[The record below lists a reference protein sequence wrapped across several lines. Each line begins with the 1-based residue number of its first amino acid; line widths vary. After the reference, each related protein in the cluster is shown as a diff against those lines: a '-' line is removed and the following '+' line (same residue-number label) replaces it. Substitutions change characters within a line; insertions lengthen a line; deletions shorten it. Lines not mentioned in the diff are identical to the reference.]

1 MNISLLKLRASLQGV
16 FMEKELISYQE
27 AALFL
32 GLPIGTLYSLVSQ
45 KRIPHK
51 RFGNRLVRFS
61 KTELGD
67 WIQVNSVQIK
77 KNNDSGCAPTE
88 ENEHG

>member
-1 MNISLLKLRASLQGV
+1 
-16 FMEKELISYQE
+16 MEQEFLSYKE

-32 GLPIGTLYSLVSQ
+32 ALPIGTLYSLVSQ

-61 KTELGD
+61 KKELND
-67 WIQVNSVQIK
+67 WIQLSSVEL
-77 KNNDSGCAPTE
+77 KNNFMIPPTNE
-88 ENEHG
+88 EPQQQGLKRK